1 MPGPRAD
8 VSPSMSDALKLP
20 PLSVLDLVTVSEGA
34 TTASAIA
41 DSKRLVDAA
50 DRLGYR
56 RYWVA
61 EHHNTELVASTSP
74 AVLLA
79 HLGAGTTR
87 IRLGSGGVML
97 PNHSPL
103 IVAEQFGL
111 LEAMHPGRIDLGL
124 GRAPGT
130 DPITAAAVRGSLGQ
144 RSVEDFPQ
152 HVVEVLGLLGERRGQ
167 HDAEWLRRIR
177 ATPVPGEHVP
187 EVWVLGS
194 SLFGAELAA
203 ALGLPYAYAN
213 HFGMGANP
221 VSPVEHY
228 RRHYTPSERWPDPH
242 VLMSASVIVADTVE
256 KARRLAMPSRIAQ
269 WQIRMAKPTRVQ
281 SPEQAAATAA
291 SIIDQEVFGRIVGT
305 QVVGPAEQ
313 AARQLAEL
321 AARTG
326 ADELL
331 LAATTFDMQTRLDT
345 LEALAS
351 FLPAATGE
359 TPA

>member
-1 MPGPRAD
+1 MTVAPA
-8 VSPSMSDALKLP
+8 LP
-20 PLSVLDLVTVSEGA
+20 PLSVLDLVTVSEDA

-79 HLGAGTTR
+79 HLGQGTER

-103 IVAEQFGL
+103 IVAEQFQL
-111 LEAMHPGRIDLGL
+111 LEAMFPARIDLGL

-152 HVVEVLGLLGERRGQ
+152 HVVEVLGLVGERRPE
-167 HDAEWLRRIR
+167 HDADWLRRIR
-177 ATPVPGEHVP
+177 ATPAPAEGVAP

-228 RRHYTPSERWPDPH
+228 RRHYTPSERWPEPK
-242 VLMSASVIVADTVE
+242 VLMSASVIVAEDME
-256 KARRLAMPSRIAQ
+256 EARRLALPSRIAS
-269 WQIRMAKPTRVQ
+269 WEIRMGRPKRVL
-281 SPEQAAATAA
+281 SPEHAAETAA
-291 SIIDQEVFGRIVGT
+291 RIVDRDLFDRIPGT
-305 QVVGPAEQ
+305 QLLGPAAQ
-313 AARQLAEL
+313 VARQLAEL
-321 AARTG
+321 AERTG

-331 LAATTFDMQTRLDT
+331 LAATTYDIQTRIDT
-345 LEALAS
+345 LEVLAPY
-351 FLPAATGE
+351 LPAE
-359 TPA
+359 